1 MSSIEDDI
9 INSIAKRMQEDIDR
23 ELLKSM
29 GGVEYQLVC
38 STGKVLGKKY
48 LTVQPMGWAWLGENV
63 EWHDMVAWCVD
74 TFGPTAKD
82 GVWTPD
88 QRWYVNNA
96 KFWFK
101 EAKDRDWF
109 ILRWS

>member
-1 MSSIEDDI
+1 MNLQDQILT
-9 INSIAKRMQEDIDR
+9 SIAKQMSDDI
-23 ELLKSM
+23 EKQLLKNI
-29 GGVEYQLVC
+29 GAPEFQLIYD
-38 STGKVLGKKY
+38 TGTISGQSY
-48 LTVQPMGWAWLGENV
+48 YTVKPLGWAWMGDNA
-63 EWHDMVAWCVD
+63 EWHEMVAWCVD
-74 TFGPTAKD
+74 TFGPTPKD

-109 ILRWS
+109 TLRWA

>member
-1 MSSIEDDI
+1 MSTLEDNI
-9 INSIAKRMQEDIDR
+9 ISSIAKKMQEDIDR
-23 ELLKSM
+23 ELIKSM
-29 GGVEYQLVC
+29 GGIEYQLVC
-38 STGKVLGKKY
+38 STGKVLGEEY
-48 LTVQPMGWAWLGENV
+48 LTVKPMGWAWMGDNA
-63 EWHDMVAWCVD
+63 EWHEMVAWCVD
-74 TFGPTAKD
+74 TFGPTPKD
-82 GVWTPD
+82 GVWTPK

>member
-1 MSSIEDDI
+1 MNLQDQILT
-9 INSIAKRMQEDIDR
+9 SIAKQMADDIDKQ
-23 ELLKSM
+23 LLKNL
-29 GGVEYQLVC
+29 GGPEFQLIYD
-38 STGKVLGKKY
+38 TGTIY
-48 LTVQPMGWAWLGENV
+48 DQPYYTVQPLGWAWMGDNA
-63 EWHDMVAWCVD
+63 EWHEMMGWCVK
-74 TFGPTAKD
+74 TFGPTPKD

-109 ILRWS
+109 TLRWA

>member
-1 MSSIEDDI
+1 
-9 INSIAKRMQEDIDR
+9 
-23 ELLKSM
+23 M
-29 GGVEYQLVC
+29 GDN
-38 STGKVLGKKY
+38 
-48 LTVQPMGWAWLGENV
+48 A
-63 EWHDMVAWCVD
+63 EWHEMVAWCVA

-82 GVWTPD
+82 GVWTPK